1 MRRYFPRQ
9 RDETFAERSKEVVA
23 SAGLLRQPDGGLRRR
38 SERRDDLLED
48 VVPFRSTDPPKDAP
62 LFSPPAG

>member
-1 MRRYFPRQ
+1 MRRYYPR

-23 SAGLLRQPDGGLRRR
+23 SAGLLRPRDGGLRRR